1 MDRNNLILYSFYKI
15 SNVKNTEEN
24 SKNIMTFQKKYENI
38 ILPSIKYIGQLA
50 ELLFARV
57 IPYDLQSPPPPLRI
71 NSWKLVKLQTV

>member
-1 MDRNNLILYSFYKI
+1 
-15 SNVKNTEEN
+15 
-24 SKNIMTFQKKYENI
+24 MTFQKKYENI

>member
-1 MDRNNLILYSFYKI
+1 
-15 SNVKNTEEN
+15 
-24 SKNIMTFQKKYENI
+24 MTFQKKYENI
-38 ILPSIKYIGQLA
+38 ILPSIKYIGQWA